1 MQIKMTNYTVTII
14 SVIIKSQTHNNFIKF
29 NKNIFSPIKVLSTT
43 SYYLTDGGHY
53 TEFLGSYYVLFWH
66 ILLFPEMLPRLWIS
80 LKNFY
85 FRFCISY
92 AIQTPTR
99 CNGFVF
105 WLLPLVI
112 RHILEGPVK
121 SLIRMDFMQFSTVV
135 ALDNTFS
142 ISNPTLELWELSNS
156 A

>member
-1 MQIKMTNYTVTII
+1 MSSSDT
-14 SVIIKSQTHNNFIKF
+14 F
-29 NKNIFSPIKVLSTT
+29 FS
-43 SYYLTDGGHY
+43 
-53 TEFLGSYYVLFWH
+53 FLR
-66 ILLFPEMLPRLWIS
+66 MLPRLWIY

-85 FRFCISY
+85 FRFCVSY
-92 AIQTPTR
+92 AIQKPTR

-121 SLIRMDFMQFSTVV
+121 YLICMDFMQFSTIV

-142 ISNPTLELWELSNS
+142 ISNPSLELWEVSNS
-156 A
+156 ASEASFTRKMMRRHQPTGLPKPLNYWV